1 MALACAA
8 VTRQSQIVDMASAEL
23 AARMARGEAEAL
35 RGEHFDNEL
44 TEALKLDEATRW
56 AHLLDVESASLPGLD
71 TEG

>member
-1 MALACAA
+1 
-8 VTRQSQIVDMASAEL
+8 
-23 AARMARGEAEAL
+23 MARGEAEAL

>member
-8 VTRQSQIVDMASAEL
+8 VTRQSQIVDTASL